1 MSILLSR
8 EELTKLLP
16 EKWITNYEQIHQAPV
31 QTTTTPEFIRHQDGH
46 VEVRFDRQDR
56 RDVFSSMHMMQPVEA
71 PAQTSHNPF
80 DICDCQDCL
89 DEAYKLEYEEED
101 NQRKKKGSQFTLK
114 QRYEAGDPTV
124 GLLGEPSGKFDY
136 YVLYGDSKPKPKPPK
151 PSPPPPLK
159 HPPTPPKECFTLT
172 PAPSPQNYH
181 TEFPP
186 LSTFEN
192 VQQKARHSWKI
203 ENPTTIGANGVQHQ
217 ITPAEATLNWQSE
230 NAVAQN
236 NALRS
241 IIAKQEDLL
250 KSQAALSNR
259 MTGLEGIIYEIKN
272 KILGI
277 HNELLQM
284 AYNNPGM
291 DGHVEVRFDRQD
303 RRDVFSSMHMMQP
316 VEAPA
321 QTPHNP
327 FDVCDCQDCLDEAY
341 KLEYEEEDNQRKKKG
356 SQFTLKQRYEAGDP
370 TVGLLGEP
378 SGKFDYYV
386 LYGDSKPKPKPPKP
400 SPPPPLKHPPTPPKE
415 CFTLTPA
422 PSPQNY
428 HTEFPPLS
436 TFENVQ
442 QKARHSW
449 KIENP
454 TTIGANGVQHQV
466 TPAEATLNWQSENAV
481 AQNNALRSIIAKQE
495 DLLKSQAALSNRMTG
510 LEGIIYEIK
519 NKILGIH
526 NELLQMAYNNPGM
539 IWKDNTSSRESQH

>member
-1 MSILLSR
+1 
-8 EELTKLLP
+8 
-16 EKWITNYEQIHQAPV
+16 
-31 QTTTTPEFIRHQDGH
+31 
-46 VEVRFDRQDR
+46 
-56 RDVFSSMHMMQPVEA
+56 MHMMQPVEA
-71 PAQTSHNPF
+71 PAQTPHNPF
-80 DICDCQDCL
+80 DVCDCQDCL
-89 DEAYKLEYEEED
+89 DEADKLEYEEED

-291 DGHVEVRFDRQD
+291 VSTRSV
-303 RRDVFSSMHMMQP
+303 
-316 VEAPA
+316 A
-321 QTPHNP
+321 QTEKEAEMKFLKAQLADLERQHKQQRVSTLADDPWRLPSSP
-327 FDVCDCQDCLDEAY
+327 FVRSAFDPQPLQISSY
-341 KLEYEEEDNQRKKKG
+341 PEDSPSLRLWSREQAKIKARKQRSSPTTSMTSNSSNQRPSTSKP
-356 SQFTLKQRYEAGDP
+356 QQ
-370 TVGLLGEP
+370 EP
-378 SGKFDYYV
+378 STSKKVADDSMMMASSKAPEDVPIKSYDPVASFLSALRRKDYV
-386 LYGDSKPKPKPPKP
+386 EQPLSLTDSDDESASDDTEIDVSSANPKPIYSAQHQKPHKTKVPP
-400 SPPPPLKHPPTPPKE
+400 SP
-415 CFTLTPA
+415 
-422 PSPQNY
+422 
-428 HTEFPPLS
+428 
-436 TFENVQ
+436 
-442 QKARHSW
+442 
-449 KIENP
+449 
-454 TTIGANGVQHQV
+454 
-466 TPAEATLNWQSENAV
+466 
-481 AQNNALRSIIAKQE
+481 IAKVH
-495 DLLKSQAALSNRMTG
+495 LLT
-510 LEGIIYEIK
+510 
-519 NKILGIH
+519 
-526 NELLQMAYNNPGM
+526 
-539 IWKDNTSSRESQH
+539 NTYAKPIPVVAFFDTDTS

>member
-1 MSILLSR
+1 
-8 EELTKLLP
+8 
-16 EKWITNYEQIHQAPV
+16 
-31 QTTTTPEFIRHQDGH
+31 
-46 VEVRFDRQDR
+46 
-56 RDVFSSMHMMQPVEA
+56 MHMMQPVEA
-71 PAQTSHNPF
+71 PAQTPHNPF
-80 DICDCQDCL
+80 DVCDCQDCL
-89 DEAYKLEYEEED
+89 DEADKLEYEEED

-136 YVLYGDSKPKPKPPK
+136 YVLYGD
-151 PSPPPPLK
+151 L
-159 HPPTPPKECFTLT
+159 
-172 PAPSPQNYH
+172 
-181 TEFPP
+181 
-186 LSTFEN
+186 
-192 VQQKARHSWKI
+192 
-203 ENPTTIGANGVQHQ
+203 
-217 ITPAEATLNWQSE
+217 
-230 NAVAQN
+230 
-236 NALRS
+236 
-241 IIAKQEDLL
+241 
-250 KSQAALSNR
+250 
-259 MTGLEGIIYEIKN
+259 
-272 KILGI
+272 
-277 HNELLQM
+277 
-284 AYNNPGM
+284 
-291 DGHVEVRFDRQD
+291 
-303 RRDVFSSMHMMQP
+303 
-316 VEAPA
+316 
-321 QTPHNP
+321 
-327 FDVCDCQDCLDEAY
+327 
-341 KLEYEEEDNQRKKKG
+341 
-356 SQFTLKQRYEAGDP
+356 
-370 TVGLLGEP
+370 
-378 SGKFDYYV
+378 
-386 LYGDSKPKPKPPKP
+386 KPKPKPPKP

>member
-1 MSILLSR
+1 
-8 EELTKLLP
+8 
-16 EKWITNYEQIHQAPV
+16 
-31 QTTTTPEFIRHQDGH
+31 
-46 VEVRFDRQDR
+46 
-56 RDVFSSMHMMQPVEA
+56 MHMMQPVEA

-272 KILGI
+272 KILGRPEMKFLKAQLADLERQ
-277 HNELLQM
+277 HKQQRVSTLADDPWRLPSSPFVRAAFDPQPLQI
-284 AYNNPGM
+284 
-291 DGHVEVRFDRQD
+291 
-303 RRDVFSSMHMMQP
+303 SSYP
-316 VEAPA
+316 
-321 QTPHNP
+321 
-327 FDVCDCQDCLDEAY
+327 
-341 KLEYEEEDNQRKKKG
+341 EDSPSLRLWSSEQAKIKAR
-356 SQFTLKQRYEAGDP
+356 KQR
-370 TVGLLGEP
+370 T
-378 SGKFDYYV
+378 
-386 LYGDSKPKPKPPKP
+386 
-400 SPPPPLKHPPTPPKE
+400 
-415 CFTLTPA
+415 
-422 PSPQNY
+422 
-428 HTEFPPLS
+428 
-436 TFENVQ
+436 
-442 QKARHSW
+442 
-449 KIENP
+449 
-454 TTIGANGVQHQV
+454 
-466 TPAEATLNWQSENAV
+466 
-481 AQNNALRSIIAKQE
+481 SI
-495 DLLKSQAALSNRMTG
+495 L
-510 LEGIIYEIK
+510 
-519 NKILGIH
+519 
-526 NELLQMAYNNPGM
+526 
-539 IWKDNTSSRESQH
+539 

>member
-1 MSILLSR
+1 
-8 EELTKLLP
+8 
-16 EKWITNYEQIHQAPV
+16 
-31 QTTTTPEFIRHQDGH
+31 
-46 VEVRFDRQDR
+46 
-56 RDVFSSMHMMQPVEA
+56 
-71 PAQTSHNPF
+71 
-80 DICDCQDCL
+80 
-89 DEAYKLEYEEED
+89 
-101 NQRKKKGSQFTLK
+101 
-114 QRYEAGDPTV
+114 
-124 GLLGEPSGKFDY
+124 
-136 YVLYGDSKPKPKPPK
+136 
-151 PSPPPPLK
+151 
-159 HPPTPPKECFTLT
+159 
-172 PAPSPQNYH
+172 
-181 TEFPP
+181 
-186 LSTFEN
+186 
-192 VQQKARHSWKI
+192 
-203 ENPTTIGANGVQHQ
+203 
-217 ITPAEATLNWQSE
+217 
-230 NAVAQN
+230 
-236 NALRS
+236 
-241 IIAKQEDLL
+241 
-250 KSQAALSNR
+250 
-259 MTGLEGIIYEIKN
+259 
-272 KILGI
+272 
-277 HNELLQM
+277 
-284 AYNNPGM
+284 
-291 DGHVEVRFDRQD
+291 
-303 RRDVFSSMHMMQP
+303 MHMMQP

>member
-1 MSILLSR
+1 
-8 EELTKLLP
+8 
-16 EKWITNYEQIHQAPV
+16 
-31 QTTTTPEFIRHQDGH
+31 
-46 VEVRFDRQDR
+46 
-56 RDVFSSMHMMQPVEA
+56 MHMMQPVEA

-151 PSPPPPLK
+151 PSLPPPLK

-259 MTGLEGIIYEIKN
+259 MTGLEGIIYEIRS
-272 KILGI
+272 KILGL

-291 DGHVEVRFDRQD
+291 RPSTSKQQNPSTGKKVADDSMMMASSKAPVDVPIKPYDPVASFLSALRRKDYVEQPLILTDSD
-303 RRDVFSSMHMMQP
+303 DESASDDTEIDASSG
-316 VEAPA
+316 
-321 QTPHNP
+321 N
-327 FDVCDCQDCLDEAY
+327 
-341 KLEYEEEDNQRKKKG
+341 
-356 SQFTLKQRYEAGDP
+356 
-370 TVGLLGEP
+370 
-378 SGKFDYYV
+378 
-386 LYGDSKPKPKPPKP
+386 PKPIY
-400 SPPPPLKHPPTPPKE
+400 S
-415 CFTLTPA
+415 A
-422 PSPQNY
+422 
-428 HTEFPPLS
+428 
-436 TFENVQ
+436 
-442 QKARHSW
+442 
-449 KIENP
+449 
-454 TTIGANGVQHQV
+454 QHQKPQKTKV
-466 TPAEATLNWQSENAV
+466 
-481 AQNNALRSIIAKQE
+481 
-495 DLLKSQAALSNRMTG
+495 
-510 LEGIIYEIK
+510 
-519 NKILGIH
+519 
-526 NELLQMAYNNPGM
+526 LQPP
-539 IWKDNTSSRESQH
+539 S

>member
-1 MSILLSR
+1 
-8 EELTKLLP
+8 
-16 EKWITNYEQIHQAPV
+16 
-31 QTTTTPEFIRHQDGH
+31 
-46 VEVRFDRQDR
+46 
-56 RDVFSSMHMMQPVEA
+56 MHMMQPVEA
-71 PAQTSHNPF
+71 PAQTPHNPF
-80 DICDCQDCL
+80 DVCDCQDCL
-89 DEAYKLEYEEED
+89 DEAYKLEYEEEED

-217 ITPAEATLNWQSE
+217 QDPSTSKKAADDSMMMASSKAPEDVPIKPYDPIASFLSAVRRKDYVEQPLIFTDSDDESASDDTEIDATSTNPKPIYF
-230 NAVAQN
+230 AQHQKPH
-236 NALRS
+236 RT
-241 IIAKQEDLL
+241 K
-250 KSQAALSNR
+250 
-259 MTGLEGIIYEIKN
+259 
-272 KILGI
+272 
-277 HNELLQM
+277 
-284 AYNNPGM
+284 

-327 FDVCDCQDCLDEAY
+327 FD
-341 KLEYEEEDNQRKKKG
+341 
-356 SQFTLKQRYEAGDP
+356 RYEAGDP

-428 HTEFPPLS
+428 HTEFPPLF

-495 DLLKSQAALSNRMTG
+495 DLLNSNQRPSTSKPQQDPSTSKKAADDSMMMASSKAPEDVPVKPYDPIASFLSALRRKDYVEQPLIFTDSDDESASDDTEIDATSTNPKP
-510 LEGIIYEIK
+510 IYSAQHQK
-519 NKILGIH
+519 PHRTKV
-526 NELLQMAYNNPGM
+526 LQPP
-539 IWKDNTSSRESQH
+539 S

>member
-1 MSILLSR
+1 
-8 EELTKLLP
+8 
-16 EKWITNYEQIHQAPV
+16 
-31 QTTTTPEFIRHQDGH
+31 
-46 VEVRFDRQDR
+46 
-56 RDVFSSMHMMQPVEA
+56 
-71 PAQTSHNPF
+71 
-80 DICDCQDCL
+80 
-89 DEAYKLEYEEED
+89 
-101 NQRKKKGSQFTLK
+101 
-114 QRYEAGDPTV
+114 
-124 GLLGEPSGKFDY
+124 
-136 YVLYGDSKPKPKPPK
+136 
-151 PSPPPPLK
+151 
-159 HPPTPPKECFTLT
+159 
-172 PAPSPQNYH
+172 
-181 TEFPP
+181 
-186 LSTFEN
+186 
-192 VQQKARHSWKI
+192 
-203 ENPTTIGANGVQHQ
+203 
-217 ITPAEATLNWQSE
+217 
-230 NAVAQN
+230 
-236 NALRS
+236 
-241 IIAKQEDLL
+241 
-250 KSQAALSNR
+250 
-259 MTGLEGIIYEIKN
+259 
-272 KILGI
+272 
-277 HNELLQM
+277 
-284 AYNNPGM
+284 
-291 DGHVEVRFDRQD
+291 
-303 RRDVFSSMHMMQP
+303 MHMMQP

-539 IWKDNTSSRESQH
+539 QKARHSWKIENPTTIGANGVQHQVTPAEATLNWQSENAVAQNNALRSIIAKQEDLLKSQAALSNRMTGLEGIIYEIRSKILGLHNELLQMAYNNPGMRPSTSKPQDPSTGKKVADDSMMMASSKAPEDVPIKSYDPVASFLSALRRKDYVEQPLILTDSDDESASDDTEIDAPKPYKKDTKMLQYSHNNCHILPAIYTMSKVDTSSSSSLPLGQEFMEKEIPEEVIEVIADQALKDRSLICYKTFLTITLRQHGLFMKGLIFHPDYPL